1 MPKVR
6 AVQAKTFGK
15 VFLTSYLLTMKKI
28 LVILAFIGLLS
39 CQEQRPSQKSVE
51 EQTKVTEVEN
61 PEEARLKRYLNFKS
75 YFKKELKLPADF
87 TKEIYGSRED
97 TLPKTLYNQIIFS
110 DQEKNNIQEYAKF
123 YTPDGELIDWSDTY
137 GVLDTTPS
145 NAGSY
150 RHKENF
156 QPKLYPLGYINLS
169 EEYDAFVLKTSHIDL
184 IFIDIFVFSKEGNIK
199 SFVSVFEM
207 EPSRDCEKTWEDF
220 VYNYKV
226 DTFFFQSRIQKNR
239 IIKRT
244 EKRFGMTIKTEWQ
257 LQKDGYLKEIK
268 LKKEGKNEWL
278 ED

>member
-1 MPKVR
+1 MKYIL
-6 AVQAKTFGK
+6 KLK
-15 VFLTSYLLTMKKI
+15 NNLKMKKTLLI
-28 LVILAFIGLLS
+28 ALTFISLWS
-39 CQEQRPSQKSVE
+39 CQGQTISQKKIEKQTEGTKPTLE
-51 EQTKVTEVEN
+51 EDSTD
-61 PEEARLKRYLNFKS
+61 ARFKRYLTFKS
-75 YFKKELKLPADF
+75 YFKKELKPPVDF
-87 TKEIYGSRED
+87 TKEILGNRED

-110 DQEKNNIQEYAKF
+110 DQERNNIQEYAKF
-123 YTPDGELIDWSDTY
+123 YTLDGELIDRVNTY
-137 GVLDTTPS
+137 GILDTTPS
-145 NAGSY
+145 NAGTY

-207 EPSRDCEKTWEDF
+207 EPSREVEKTWEDF

-226 DTFFFQSRIQKNR
+226 DTYFIQSRIQKNH
-239 IIKRT
+239 IIKWT
-244 EKRFGMTIKTEWQ
+244 EKRFGMTIKVEWQ
-257 LQKDGYLKEIK
+257 LQKDGYFKVIK

>member
-1 MPKVR
+1 
-6 AVQAKTFGK
+6 
-15 VFLTSYLLTMKKI
+15 MKKT
-28 LVILAFIGLLS
+28 LVILTFISLWS
-39 CQEQRPSQKSVE
+39 CQGQTDSEKKVEKQTEQSKPAP
-51 EQTKVTEVEN
+51 VEN
-61 PEEARLKRYLNFKS
+61 AEEARFKRYLTFKS
-75 YFKKELKLPADF
+75 YFKKEIKLPADF

-123 YTPDGELIDWSDTY
+123 YTLDGELIDRVDTY
-137 GVLDTTPS
+137 GILDTTPS
-145 NAGSY
+145 NAGTY

-207 EPSRDCEKTWEDF
+207 EPSREVEKTWEDF

-226 DTFFFQSRIQKNR
+226 DTYFIQTIKQKNNNN
-239 IIKRT
+239 KWT
-244 EKRFGMTIKTEWQ
+244 EKRF
-257 LQKDGYLKEIK
+257 
-268 LKKEGKNEWL
+268 
-278 ED
+278 

>member
-1 MPKVR
+1 
-6 AVQAKTFGK
+6 
-15 VFLTSYLLTMKKI
+15 MKKI
-28 LVILAFIGLLS
+28 LVILAFIGLSS
-39 CQEQRPSQKSVE
+39 CQEQRTPEKSVE
-51 EQTKVTEVEN
+51 EQTEQTKVTEVEN
-61 PEEARLKRYLNFKS
+61 PEEAGLKRYLTFKS
-75 YFKKELKLPADF
+75 YFKKEIKLPADF
-87 TKEIYGSRED
+87 TKEIYGNRED

-123 YTPDGELIDWSDTY
+123 YTLDGELIDRVNTY
-137 GVLDTTPS
+137 GILDTTPS
-145 NAGSY
+145 NAGTY

-207 EPSRDCEKTWEDF
+207 EPSREVEKTWEDF

-226 DTFFFQSRIQKNR
+226 DTYFIQSRIQKNH
-239 IIKRT
+239 IIKWT
-244 EKRFGMTIKTEWQ
+244 EKRFGMTIKTEWK
-257 LQKDGYLKEIK
+257 LQKDGYFKVIK

>member
-1 MPKVR
+1 
-6 AVQAKTFGK
+6 
-15 VFLTSYLLTMKKI
+15 MKKI
-28 LVILAFIGLLS
+28 LVILAFIGLSS
-39 CQEQRPSQKSVE
+39 CQEQRTPEKSVE
-51 EQTKVTEVEN
+51 EQTEQTKVTEVEN
-61 PEEARLKRYLNFKS
+61 PEEAGLKRYLTFKS
-75 YFKKELKLPADF
+75 YFKKEIKLPADF
-87 TKEIYGSRED
+87 TKEIYGNRED

-123 YTPDGELIDWSDTY
+123 YTLDGELIDRVNTY
-137 GVLDTTPS
+137 GILDTTPS
-145 NAGSY
+145 NAGTY

-207 EPSRDCEKTWEDF
+207 EPLRDCEKTWEDF

-226 DTFFFQSRIQKNR
+226 DTYFIQSRIHRNLITKR
-239 IIKRT
+239 I
-244 EKRFGMTIKTEWQ
+244 EKRFGMTIKTEWK
-257 LQKDGYLKEIK
+257 LQKDGYFKVIK

>member
-1 MPKVR
+1 
-6 AVQAKTFGK
+6 
-15 VFLTSYLLTMKKI
+15 MKKI
-28 LVILAFIGLLS
+28 LVILAFIGLSS
-39 CQEQRPSQKSVE
+39 CQEQRTPEKSVE
-51 EQTKVTEVEN
+51 EQTEQTKVTEVEN
-61 PEEARLKRYLNFKS
+61 PEEARLKRYQTFKS
-75 YFKKELKLPADF
+75 YFKKEIKLPADF
-87 TKEIYGSRED
+87 TKEILGNRED
-97 TLPKTLYNQIIFS
+97 TLPRTLYNQIIFS
-110 DQEKNNIQEYAKF
+110 DQERNNIQEYAKF
-123 YTPDGELIDWSDTY
+123 YTLDGELIDWSDTY

-184 IFIDIFVFSKEGNIK
+184 IFIDIFVFNKEGNIK
-199 SFVSVFEM
+199 SFVSVFEID
-207 EPSRDCEKTWEDF
+207 PLRDCEKTWEDF

-257 LQKDGYLKEIK
+257 LQKDGYFKVIK
-268 LKKEGKNEWL
+268 LQKKGKNEWL

>member
-1 MPKVR
+1 MPK
-6 AVQAKTFGK
+6 A
-15 VFLTSYLLTMKKI
+15 
-28 LVILAFIGLLS
+28 
-39 CQEQRPSQKSVE
+39 
-51 EQTKVTEVEN
+51 
-61 PEEARLKRYLNFKS
+61 
-75 YFKKELKLPADF
+75 
-87 TKEIYGSRED
+87 
-97 TLPKTLYNQIIFS
+97 LYNQIIFS
-110 DQEKNNIQEYAKF
+110 DQERNNIQEYGKF
-123 YTPDGELIDWSDTY
+123 YSSDGDLIDWSDTY

-184 IFIDIFVFSKEGNIK
+184 IFIDIFVFNKEGNIK
-199 SFVSVFEM
+199 SFVSVFEID
-207 EPSRDCEKTWEDF
+207 PLRDCEKTWEDF

-257 LQKDGYLKEIK
+257 LQKDGYFKVIK
-268 LKKEGKNEWL
+268 LQKKGKNEWL

>member
-1 MPKVR
+1 
-6 AVQAKTFGK
+6 
-15 VFLTSYLLTMKKI
+15 MKKI
-28 LVILAFIGLLS
+28 LVILTFISLCS
-39 CQEQRPSQKSVE
+39 CQGQTTSQKKIEKQIEYSE
-51 EQTKVTEVEN
+51 VTRVEN
-61 PEEARLKRYLNFKS
+61 PEEARLKRYLTFKS
-75 YFKKELKLPADF
+75 YFKKEIKLPADF
-87 TKEIYGSRED
+87 TKEFYGSRED

-184 IFIDIFVFSKEGNIK
+184 IFIDIFVFNKEGNIK
-199 SFVSVFEM
+199 SFVSVFEID
-207 EPSRDCEKTWEDF
+207 PLRDCEKTWEDF

-226 DTFFFQSRIQKNR
+226 DTYFIQSRIQKNY

-244 EKRFGMTIKTEWQ
+244 EKRFGMTIKTELQ

-278 ED
+278 D

>member
-1 MPKVR
+1 
-6 AVQAKTFGK
+6 
-15 VFLTSYLLTMKKI
+15 MKKI
-28 LVILAFIGLLS
+28 LVILTFISLWS
-39 CQEQRPSQKSVE
+39 CQGQTTSQKKIE
-51 EQTKVTEVEN
+51 KQTEQSKPAPVEN
-61 PEEARLKRYLNFKS
+61 PEETRLKRYLTFKS
-75 YFKKELKLPADF
+75 YFKKELKPPIDF
-87 TKEIYGSRED
+87 TKEFYGSRED

-123 YTPDGELIDWSDTY
+123 YTLDGELIDRVNTY
-137 GVLDTTPS
+137 GILDTTPS
-145 NAGSY
+145 NAGTY

-184 IFIDIFVFSKEGNIK
+184 IFIDIFVFNKEGNIK
-199 SFVSVFEM
+199 SFVSVFEID
-207 EPSRDCEKTWEDF
+207 PLRDCEKTWEDF

-226 DTFFFQSRIQKNR
+226 DTFFFQSRIQKNQ

-257 LQKDGYLKEIK
+257 LQKDGYFKVIK
-268 LKKEGKNEWL
+268 LQKKGKNEWL

>member
-1 MPKVR
+1 
-6 AVQAKTFGK
+6 
-15 VFLTSYLLTMKKI
+15 MKKT
-28 LVILAFIGLLS
+28 LVILAFIVLSS
-39 CQEQRPSQKSVE
+39 CQEQRTSQKSVE
-51 EQTKVTEVEN
+51 KQTEYSEVTEVEN
-61 PEEARLKRYLNFKS
+61 PEEARFKRYLTFKS
-75 YFKKELKLPADF
+75 YFKKELKPPIDF
-87 TKEIYGSRED
+87 TKEFFGNRED
-97 TLPKTLYNQIIFS
+97 TLPRTLYNQIIFS
-110 DQEKNNIQEYAKF
+110 DQERNNIQEYAKF
-123 YTPDGELIDWSDTY
+123 YTLDGELIDRVNTY
-137 GVLDTTPS
+137 GILDTTPS

-207 EPSRDCEKTWEDF
+207 DPLRDCEKTWEDF

-226 DTFFFQSRIQKNR
+226 DTYFIQSRIQKNH
-239 IIKRT
+239 IIKWT

-257 LQKDGYLKEIK
+257 LQKDGYFKVIK

>member
-1 MPKVR
+1 
-6 AVQAKTFGK
+6 
-15 VFLTSYLLTMKKI
+15 MKKI
-28 LVILAFIGLLS
+28 LVILAFISLSS
-39 CQEQRPSQKSVE
+39 CQEQRTSQKSVE
-51 EQTKVTEVEN
+51 EQIEPSKVVSVEN
-61 PEEARLKRYLNFKS
+61 SEEARLKRYLTFKS
-75 YFKKELKLPADF
+75 YFKKELKLPVDF
-87 TKEIYGSRED
+87 TKEIFGSRED
-97 TLPKTLYNQIIFS
+97 TLPKALYNQIIFS
-110 DQEKNNIQEYAKF
+110 DQERNKIQEYAKF
-123 YTPDGELIDWSDTY
+123 YAPDGELIDWSDTY
-137 GVLDTTPS
+137 GILDTIPS
-145 NAGSY
+145 NAGCH

-184 IFIDIFVFSKEGNIK
+184 IFIDIFVFNKEGNIK

-226 DTFFFQSRIQKNR
+226 DTFFFQSRIQKNQ

-257 LQKDGYLKEIK
+257 LQKDGYFKAIK
-268 LKKEGKNEWL
+268 VQKEGKNEWL

>member
-1 MPKVR
+1 
-6 AVQAKTFGK
+6 
-15 VFLTSYLLTMKKI
+15 MKKI
-28 LVILAFIGLLS
+28 LVILAFIGLSS
-39 CQEQRPSQKSVE
+39 CQEQRTPEKSVE
-51 EQTKVTEVEN
+51 EQTEQTKVTEVEN
-61 PEEARLKRYLNFKS
+61 PEEAGLKRYLTFKS
-75 YFKKELKLPADF
+75 YFKKEIKLPADF
-87 TKEIYGSRED
+87 TKEIYGNRED

-123 YTPDGELIDWSDTY
+123 YTLDGELIDRVNTY
-137 GVLDTTPS
+137 GILDTTPS
-145 NAGSY
+145 NAGTY

-207 EPSRDCEKTWEDF
+207 EPLRDCEKTWEDF

-226 DTFFFQSRIQKNR
+226 DTYFIQSRIQKNH
-239 IIKRT
+239 IIKWT
-244 EKRFGMTIKTEWQ
+244 EKRFGMTIKTEWK
-257 LQKDGYLKEIK
+257 LQKDGYFKVIK

>member
-1 MPKVR
+1 
-6 AVQAKTFGK
+6 
-15 VFLTSYLLTMKKI
+15 MKKI
-28 LVILAFIGLLS
+28 LVILAFIGLSS
-39 CQEQRPSQKSVE
+39 CQEQRTPEKSVE
-51 EQTKVTEVEN
+51 EQTEPSEVTRVEN
-61 PEEARLKRYLNFKS
+61 PEEARLKRYLTFKS
-75 YFKKELKLPADF
+75 YFKKEIKLPADF

-110 DQEKNNIQEYAKF
+110 DQKRNNIQEYGKF
-123 YTPDGELIDWSDTY
+123 YSSDGDLIDWSDTY
-137 GVLDTTPS
+137 GILDTMPS

>member
-1 MPKVR
+1 MPK
-6 AVQAKTFGK
+6 A
-15 VFLTSYLLTMKKI
+15 
-28 LVILAFIGLLS
+28 
-39 CQEQRPSQKSVE
+39 
-51 EQTKVTEVEN
+51 
-61 PEEARLKRYLNFKS
+61 
-75 YFKKELKLPADF
+75 
-87 TKEIYGSRED
+87 
-97 TLPKTLYNQIIFS
+97 LYNQIIFS
-110 DQEKNNIQEYAKF
+110 DQERNKIQEYAKF
-123 YTPDGELIDWSDTY
+123 YTLDGELIDWSDTY

-169 EEYDAFVLKTSHIDL
+169 EEYDVFVLKTSHIDL

-226 DTFFFQSRIQKNR
+226 DTYFIQSQIQKNQ
-239 IIKRT
+239 IIKWT

-257 LQKDGYLKEIK
+257 LQKDGYFKVIK

>member
-1 MPKVR
+1 MKYILKLKNNLKMNMN
-6 AVQAKTFGK
+6 KT
-15 VFLTSYLLTMKKI
+15 LLI
-28 LVILAFIGLLS
+28 ALAFISLWS
-39 CQEQRPSQKSVE
+39 CQGQTASQKKVE
-51 EQTKVTEVEN
+51 KQTEQSKPAPVEN
-61 PEEARLKRYLNFKS
+61 AEEARFKRYLTFKS
-75 YFKKELKLPADF
+75 YFKKEIKLPADF

-123 YTPDGELIDWSDTY
+123 YTLDGELIDRVNTY

-156 QPKLYPLGYINLS
+156 ETKVYPLGYIKLS
-169 EEYDAFVLKTSHIDL
+169 EEYDTFVTKVCQIDV
-184 IFIDIFVFSKEGNIK
+184 IYIDVFVFSKEGNIK
-199 SFVSVFEM
+199 SFVSVFEID
-207 EPSRDCEKTWEDF
+207 PLRDCEKTWEDF

-226 DTFFFQSRIQKNR
+226 DTYFIQSRIQKNH
-239 IIKRT
+239 IIKWT

-257 LQKDGYLKEIK
+257 LQKDGYFKVIK

>member
-1 MPKVR
+1 
-6 AVQAKTFGK
+6 
-15 VFLTSYLLTMKKI
+15 MKKI
-28 LVILAFIGLLS
+28 LVILAFISLSS
-39 CQEQRPSQKSVE
+39 CQEQRTSQKSVE
-51 EQTKVTEVEN
+51 EQTGLSKVVSVEN
-61 PEEARLKRYLNFKS
+61 SEEARLKRYLTFKS
-75 YFKKELKLPADF
+75 YFKKEIKLPADF
-87 TKEIYGSRED
+87 TKEIYGNRED

-123 YTPDGELIDWSDTY
+123 YTLDGELIDRVNTY
-137 GVLDTTPS
+137 GILDTTPS
-145 NAGSY
+145 NAGTY

-207 EPSRDCEKTWEDF
+207 EPSREVEKTWEDF

-257 LQKDGYLKEIK
+257 LQKDGYFKVIK
-268 LKKEGKNEWL
+268 LQKKGKNEWL

>member
-15 VFLTSYLLTMKKI
+15 VFLTSYLLTKKRI

-123 YTPDGELIDWSDTY
+123 YTLDGELIDWSDTY

-184 IFIDIFVFSKEGNIK
+184 IFIDIFVFNKEGNIK
-199 SFVSVFEM
+199 SFVSVFEID
-207 EPSRDCEKTWEDF
+207 PLRDCEKTWEDF

-257 LQKDGYLKEIK
+257 LQKDGYFKVIK
-268 LKKEGKNEWL
+268 LQKKGKNEWL